1 MEKRICYFGTRGRS
15 GHFAY
20 PIVGKFTREEIKNI
34 EKIDHPVYHEAMK
47 ADGFIY
53 GRLDN
58 FMYYA
63 IPHSMDDKR
72 PGCISAIFVEFA
84 TGSKDIREA
93 ILSDPEFRVR
103 FSKRYPKEDEI

>member
-1 MEKRICYFGTRGRS
+1 MSNRICYFGTRGRS
-15 GHFAY
+15 GHSAY
-20 PIVGKFTREEIKNI
+20 PIVGKFTRKEIENI

-47 ADGFIY
+47 ADCFIY